1 MSVTLI
7 NTTRRM
13 VVLNLPHESY
23 CKALGRCACTPHPL
37 RENATVASSL
47 TIPAGQAVAD
57 LPEAV
62 LSAPEV
68 DRAVHAGE
76 LRVEQSPAPGP
87 APSLEADP
95 SIGRKAKPDKKNG
108 GVA

>member
-62 LSAPEV
+62 LSAPEA
-68 DRAVHAGE
+68 DQAIKTGE
-76 LRVEQSPAPGP
+76 LLVEQTPAPGP
-87 APSLEADP
+87 GPSPEADP
-95 SIGRKAKPDKKNG
+95 STGRKAKPDKKNG
-108 GVA
+108 GAS